1 MRGGVA
7 TPCTGAQGTLCVG
20 GEANG
25 IILCPSCSGGFTSIY
40 IGQNSLTCTLE
51 TDAFQCM

>member
-1 MRGGVA
+1 MRGGVV
-7 TPCTGAQGTLCVG
+7 TPCTGVQGTLCVWG
-20 GEANG
+20 GNG